1 MRADD
6 IPDTE
11 INAADPETLIKQYE
25 PWITRQ
31 AKRYIPILERS
42 GGSVGIEDLEQ
53 AGRIAILQ
61 AQQKY
66 DCSAGASFLTYS
78 TYYIRK
84 CMRAVLGFNSNTG
97 QLPPTMVYLD
107 APIDS
112 ETGEGDSIIDLIPDP
127 SIPDNAERFAEE
139 AEQQEIS
146 EAVHN
151 AIQRLKSEKQ
161 REIITRRYL
170 EGEQPKVIAEAMGI
184 KTSAVHAA
192 RHDALNKLRRNPQLS
207 RLAKDKYPHH
217 VTLAGFRRTWSSEQE
232 LAILREE
239 SEYDEKHG
247 LGAFAEKI
255 RELQK
260 QRREE
265 EC

>member
-1 MRADD
+1 MCADD

-11 INAADPETLIKQYE
+11 ISAADPETLIKQYE
-25 PWITRQ
+25 PWIFRQ
-31 AKRYIPILERS
+31 AKRYESILERS

-53 AGRIAILQ
+53 AGRIAIMQ

-66 DCSAGASFLTYS
+66 DCSAGASFLWFSAYF
-78 TYYIRK
+78 IRK
-84 CMRAVLGFNSNTG
+84 AMRSVLGIDRAG
-97 QLPPTMVYLD
+97 RLPPTMVYLD
-107 APIDS
+107 ALIDS
-112 ETGEGDSIIDLIPDP
+112 ESSEGDSIIDLIPDP

-146 EAVHN
+146 EAVHD
-151 AIQRLKSEKQ
+151 AIRRLKSEKQ
-161 REIITRRYL
+161 QEIITRYYL
-170 EGEQPKVIAEAMGI
+170 EGQQAKVIAEAMDI
-184 KTSAVHAA
+184 KTPAVHAA

-207 RLAKDKYPHH
+207 RLAKDRYPHH

-247 LGAFAEKI
+247 NGAFAARI
-255 RELQK
+255 RELMQH
-260 QRREE
+260 QEE
-265 EC
+265 Q